1 MLYNRL
7 PRCHPPAVLRLGES
21 IGDTTKGRCEVK
33 RVKSG
38 ADGLPAKFTEEERDC
53 YQWLYDCGIK
63 GWLVDLLDKSVRWV
77 DASDRMHTSKSLV
90 EFAKL
95 RGRRKG
101 GAK

>member
-1 MLYNRL
+1 
-7 PRCHPPAVLRLGES
+7 
-21 IGDTTKGRCEVK
+21 VK